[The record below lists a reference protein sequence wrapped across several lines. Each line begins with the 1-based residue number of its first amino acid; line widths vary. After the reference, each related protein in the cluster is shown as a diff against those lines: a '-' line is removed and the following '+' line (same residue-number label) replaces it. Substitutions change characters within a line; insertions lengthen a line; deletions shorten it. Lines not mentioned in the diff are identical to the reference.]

1 MLICTLTVASLHGQN
16 ATVGYVFAV
25 NYFDGITVY
34 SMNQTGTLTPVP
46 GSPFPAGINPSNIFV
61 EPAGRFRVCG

>member
-1 MLICTLTVASLHGQN
+1 M
-16 ATVGYVFAV
+16 GYVFAV

-61 EPAGRFRVCG
+61 EPAGRFGYVASQGSDQVFG